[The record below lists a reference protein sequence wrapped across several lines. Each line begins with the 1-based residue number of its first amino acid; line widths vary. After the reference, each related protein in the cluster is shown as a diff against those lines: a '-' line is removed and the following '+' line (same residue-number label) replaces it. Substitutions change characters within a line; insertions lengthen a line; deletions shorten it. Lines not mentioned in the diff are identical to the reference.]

1 MAPVD
6 PSRTCHAWKR
16 QIRMLLAWAKGI
28 QPLFSGASIQ
38 PKDGAQL
45 DRKTGQVDSPPS
57 RVAYFGSSRGCAGRF
72 VTRYSER

>member
-6 PSRTCHAWKR
+6 PSCTCHAWKR
-16 QIRMLLAWAKGI
+16 QIPMLLAWAKGT

-45 DRKTGQVDSPPS
+45 DRKTGQSGAS
-57 RVAYFGSSRGCAGRF
+57 
-72 VTRYSER
+72 